1 MQGQYS
7 WRPVEDWRQ
16 FECSPS
22 SGWNSCLWKYARWK
36 LALFLTLWK
45 AGSLCCN
52 GSNERCFDRK
62 DGLVRPGIFLLFG
75 CDEVHALLVEARSFS
90 EIVMLHI
97 LTFIPF
103 FVFLLYFLDLENLL
117 ELSRIMNVLEMILD
131 FSSLELA
138 FDYFIFT
145 LDYLLTILIS
155 QNLEELISITKMY
168 QVYLEVN
175 LGHLLLR
182 LYHFHF

>member
-1 MQGQYS
+1 
-7 WRPVEDWRQ
+7 
-16 FECSPS
+16 
-22 SGWNSCLWKYARWK
+22 
-36 LALFLTLWK
+36 
-45 AGSLCCN
+45 
-52 GSNERCFDRK
+52 
-62 DGLVRPGIFLLFG
+62 VRPGIFLLFE

-117 ELSRIMNVLEMILD
+117 ELFRIRNVLEMILD

-138 FDYFIFT
+138 FDCFIFT
-145 LDYLLTILIS
+145 LGYLLTILRS